1 MLYVKRDRDGRIA
14 AVSQEEEAEGWESL
28 PPDDPE
34 VAAFVSLLAG
44 GQNGLLGT
52 DLALARV
59 LEDLIN
65 LLMERDVLRFTD
77 FPEAAQKKLMER
89 RSMRSSLRS
98 LRLLDEEGEGGLL

>member
-1 MLYVKRDRDGRIA
+1 MIFVKRDSDNRI
-14 AVSQEEEAEGWESL
+14 VSVSLEETAEHGESL

-59 LEDLIN
+59 LEDLID
-65 LLMERDVLRFTD
+65 LLIERDTIRFTD
-77 FPEAAQKKLMER
+77 FPQAAQVKLLQR
-89 RSMRSSLRS
+89 RSIRSSMRS